1 MEKRDGKIITIINK
15 LFSKMKNSK
24 MYQFIAACF
33 ISLMCLGFTA
43 CGGED
48 SYSTDT
54 NSNSPNGQVNQEENS
69 YNLQISTS
77 FSQAQVTANVPG
89 LYNFYYSKTE
99 NGPYTKYSYLDDSK
113 VVQTLCNNQF
123 VVYGLTPG
131 TNYYCYIV
139 YEQKKSKVIS
149 FKTKDFDLS
158 RVESSAVKRSI
169 INSYIDRY
177 GNKKDL
183 SWLGKKYTISITSN
197 LGNSY
202 KYGVF
207 AIKGV
212 DEETLVR
219 YINSPFEKDYIH
231 YSTSTSNPY
240 VVSVNNYPNTNN
252 LWIDVAYDNIEFLVE
267 LANSGDATSDDY
279 DELEALLGAVQ
290 MDTKGI
296 SDDVYIRAFVEIND
310 ERIYFGK
317 YWK

>member
-1 MEKRDGKIITIINK
+1 M
-15 LFSKMKNSK
+15 
-24 MYQFIAACF
+24 
-33 ISLMCLGFTA
+33 
-43 CGGED
+43 
-48 SYSTDT
+48 
-54 NSNSPNGQVNQEENS
+54 
-69 YNLQISTS
+69 
-77 FSQAQVTANVPG
+77 
-89 LYNFYYSKTE
+89 
-99 NGPYTKYSYLDDSK
+99 
-113 VVQTLCNNQF
+113 
-123 VVYGLTPG
+123 
-131 TNYYCYIV
+131 
-139 YEQKKSKVIS
+139 
-149 FKTKDFDLS
+149 
-158 RVESSAVKRSI
+158 
-169 INSYIDRY
+169 
-177 GNKKDL
+177 
-183 SWLGKKYTISITSN
+183 SWLRKKYTISITSN
-197 LGNSY
+197 LANSY
-202 KYGVF
+202 TYGVF